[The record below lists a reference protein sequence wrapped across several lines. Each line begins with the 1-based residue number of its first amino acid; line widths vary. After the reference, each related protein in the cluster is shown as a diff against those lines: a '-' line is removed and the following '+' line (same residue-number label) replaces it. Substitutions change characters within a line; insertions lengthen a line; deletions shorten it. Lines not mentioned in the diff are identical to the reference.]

1 MLNFLLSNI
10 KNIGYTV
17 TAFFTVYIL
26 KRNKDLSIE
35 NNNLIKDNLTKDKI
49 VEIQDKV
56 INVTQN
62 TKTTDFDGI
71 IDLMRKNKL

>member
-10 KNIGYTV
+10 KNIGYAV
-17 TAFFTVYIL
+17 AAFFTVYIL
-26 KRNKDLSIE
+26 KRNKDLSLE
-35 NNNLIKDNLTKDKI
+35 NNNLTQNNLTKDKI

-62 TKTTDFDGI
+62 TKTTDLDGI
-71 IDLMRKNKL
+71 IDLMCKDKL

>member
-10 KNIGYTV
+10 KNIGYAV
-17 TAFFTVYIL
+17 AAFFTVYIL
-26 KRNKDLSIE
+26 KKNKDLSLE
-35 NNNLIKDNLTKDKI
+35 NNNLTKDNLTKDKI

-71 IDLMRKNKL
+71 IDLMCKDKL

>member
-10 KNIGYTV
+10 KNISYAV
-17 TAFFTVYIL
+17 AAFFTVYIL